1 MRGTIQA
8 AKRPNDLLK
17 AECGQVEED
26 KTLESTIKEE
36 LVPTV
41 GPSLQTSTGRS
52 QDKLEKGRD
61 AGESLP
67 LWWHVGR
74 GQPPKGKT

>member
-1 MRGTIQA
+1 MQGTIQA

-41 GPSLQTSTGRS
+41 GSSLQTSTGRS

-74 GQPPKGKT
+74 GRPPKGKT